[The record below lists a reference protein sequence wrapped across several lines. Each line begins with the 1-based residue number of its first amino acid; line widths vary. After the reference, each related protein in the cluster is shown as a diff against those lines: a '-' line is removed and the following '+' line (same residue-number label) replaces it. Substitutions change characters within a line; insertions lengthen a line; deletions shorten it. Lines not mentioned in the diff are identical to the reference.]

1 MQPMTSHSSVITFH
15 QAEGGGRSRWSKMLG
30 FGLVPVD
37 YGNTLPKAR
46 MLKKRS
52 GSVALIYPE
61 SMSFVRIKNMANP
74 KRTEY

>member
-1 MQPMTSHSSVITFH
+1 
-15 QAEGGGRSRWSKMLG
+15 MLG

-61 SMSFVRIKNMANP
+61 SMSFVRIKNTANP